1 MKKLI
6 AIVLALVTVLSLC
19 AACGGGSTGGEGGNG
34 GDGEK
39 VKLSIGLPT
48 NARVLSLDDN
58 ALTNWLEKETGYE
71 LEFIPYSGGTDIATQ
86 ISTTV
91 AAQQELPDL
100 LLGISL
106 GDSVINT
113 YGRNEYFQDLSE
125 YYADREGASKNFWE
139 RFEANL
145 PDKDREN
152 IIYQMT
158 DPETGAIYCVPTLET
173 SLLDIMDY
181 QMWINVQW
189 LDQLGME
196 KPTNNE
202 ELLAFLRAVKA
213 GDLNGNGDTTDE
225 IPLFGA
231 QEGGLGA
238 DVINWLVNLFLYFN
252 DRKNFSLDANGKLGT
267 PFTTDEYREA
277 LKFINSL
284 IKEGLMPDSVFSSKS
299 SDLPLIN
306 TPASG
311 TPICGIFA
319 GHLTLH
325 AAINNEV
332 LYQYEPLQTWGY
344 AVFNDNTN
352 RRNNFITS
360 DCEHPDEAFNLM
372 MTMWS
377 EECSYRIRYGEFVEP
392 ENQANGGNWTLPDEG
407 AVSDLGLPCTIK
419 ILRDPLMEQN
429 TCLWFG
435 GVACTLVVYSEGETA
450 QLMEETNPWGKYKS
464 EVHAESRRL
473 FDEAAKKN
481 PPAEQICP
489 VIIFTEEE
497 KLEDIYKENYT
508 ACMDYYKNS
517 RTDFCKGSMD
527 PNSDADWNNYLKRL
541 DDLGLKNALDLAQFA
556 YDRQVKTVA

>member
-19 AACGGGSTGGEGGNG
+19 AACGGGGGSSTGGSGSGSG
-34 GDGEK
+34 DGDGEH
-39 VKLSIGLPT
+39 VKLTIGLPT

-58 ALTNWLEKETGYE
+58 ALTAWLEKETGYE
-71 LEFIPYSGGTDIATQ
+71 LEFVPYSGGTDIATQ

-91 AAQQELPDL
+91 AAQQELPDIL
-100 LLGISL
+100 MCISL

-113 YGRNEYFQDLSE
+113 YGRNEYFLDLSE
-125 YYADREGASKNFWE
+125 YYADREGASKTFWE

-145 PDKDREN
+145 PEKDREN
-152 IIYQMT
+152 ILYQMT

-173 SLLDIMDY
+173 SLVDIMDY
-181 QMWINVQW
+181 QMWINVEW
-189 LDQLGME
+189 LDKLGLQ

-202 ELLAFLRAVKA
+202 ELLTVLRAFKTQ
-213 GDLNGNGDTTDE
+213 DPNGNGKADE

-238 DVINWLVNLFLYFN
+238 DVVNWLVNLFLYFN
-252 DRKNFSLDANGKLGT
+252 DRKNFSLDENGNLGT

-284 IKEGLMPDSVFSSKS
+284 IKEGLMPDSVFSTKS
-299 SDLPLIN
+299 SELPMIT

-311 TPICGIFA
+311 PAICGIFA

-325 AAINNEV
+325 AAINNET

-352 RRNNFITS
+352 RRNNFITA
-360 DCEHPDEAFNLM
+360 DCENPDAAFNLM

-377 EECSYRIRYGEFVEP
+377 EECSYRIRYGEYGV
-392 ENQANGGNWTLPDEG
+392 NWDEADEG
-407 AVSDLGLPCTIK
+407 AVSDLGLPCTFK
-419 ILRDPLMEQN
+419 IIRDPLMEQN
-429 TCLWFG
+429 TCLWFS

-450 QLMEETNPWGKYKS
+450 QLMEETNAWGKYKS
-464 EVHAESRRL
+464 ELHAESRKL
-473 FDEAAKKN
+473 FDEAAEKNN
-481 PPAEQICP
+481 PPSNQICP
-489 VIIFTEEE
+489 SIVFTEDE
-497 KLEDIYKENYT
+497 KLDDPAYDAYT
-508 ACMDYYKNS
+508 ACMDYYKNT

-527 PNSDADWNNYLKRL
+527 PNSDTDWNAYLAKL
-541 DDLGLKNALDLAQFA
+541 DSLGLKDALELAQFA
-556 YDRQVKTVA
+556 YERQLEGLDNLA